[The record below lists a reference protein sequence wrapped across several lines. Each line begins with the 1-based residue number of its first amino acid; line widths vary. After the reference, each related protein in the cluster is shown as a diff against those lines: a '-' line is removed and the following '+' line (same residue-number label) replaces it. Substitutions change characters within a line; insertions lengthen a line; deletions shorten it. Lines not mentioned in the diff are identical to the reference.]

1 MPRYDRSTLAMA
13 PQGRRARAH
22 ARGAWAGIALLGLL
36 LVLGCFLV
44 PSAAQ
49 AAGENG
55 CGYARPGSGR
65 YASTICWLDLSG
77 YDETL
82 SRSAAGQP
90 MTVTLPGGYT
100 IRFVAR
106 TTDVPGT
113 VPPSRL
119 RSSGLPTWGDAQLG
133 NSNYPQSYAGIPG
146 RPAWLIVNTAGSG
159 VTVGAELTLS
169 DIVVTDAQGQ
179 SVTGYS
185 FVFGEAEAS
194 SANERTVWS
203 ADRPVA
209 LLETL
214 NPSAPRGCTASV
226 LTGLGSDSVTCPG
239 RGSDGVGEWSSVL
252 LQTSSPTSVSQT
264 ITTTSNNASA
274 FGIMVAKI
282 TLSKQVV
289 GRVRP
294 ADSFDVS
301 VISPEGS
308 TVDAATT
315 GPADT
320 ATTGELTVLPRTTG
334 QAYSLSDAV
343 TPGSGT
349 TLSDYSQSWSCTN
362 NGAADPALPSGTGT
376 VKSVSPQPG
385 DSIACTVTNRQRPAD
400 LSIVKTASSSPALP
414 GHDITYDLVVRNN
427 GPSSAT
433 NVHVSDPLPASLAF
447 VSASVGCAASGQIV
461 DCALPALASGDSR
474 TFTVTARV
482 ADNAEG
488 EIDNVGEVSGDTPD
502 SDPSNNRD
510 PERVPVEPLADLSIV
525 KRATSDRLVP
535 GKTLTYKLIVTN
547 HGPSTARDIVV
558 TDSLPR
564 GLTFASASRGCTFRD
579 GTVTCTADSLASGAT
594 LTFKVVT
601 RVTSSVGDSVTNAAT
616 VRSSTRDPDPSN
628 NRDDER
634 VPPGP
639 EADLAITKIPS
650 SDTVTIGDQ
659 LFYTLL
665 VRNDGPSDARDV
677 VVTDDAGAGLTLL
690 SGAPSQ
696 GSCTVA
702 ATTVTC
708 RLGTLAAGGTAQV
721 LVSARADQAGELDNS
736 ATVRSPTDDPNPGN
750 NRDTRRVTGGPPPSI
765 PPADLAIVKTSN
777 RRTVLGRG
785 AITYTLRVT
794 NNGPGVSDGV
804 QVIDTPSLPV
814 KVLSV
819 RTSVGRCVKRVPI
832 RCDLG
837 TMAVGAKA
845 TVTVVA
851 RPMAPGTLR
860 NSASVTGRAPDPRP
874 GNNIDSTTTK
884 VRGLLKVTK
893 IASATRV
900 RAGGTVRYR
909 IAVTNAS
916 AFALRSVH
924 VCDDLPPGLVF
935 VSGHPAPKVSKG
947 RYCWTIA
954 KLGAER
960 SKAFAITVRV
970 LRGAGGRKVNTATAT
985 APNAR
990 GARSKAAT
998 ASAPIQVIAGR
1009 TRSGGVTG

>member
-1 MPRYDRSTLAMA
+1 VGGLA
-13 PQGRRARAH
+13 
-22 ARGAWAGIALLGLL
+22 ALALALA
-36 LVLGCFLV
+36 CFLV
-44 PSAAQ
+44 PSTAQ
-49 AAGENG
+49 AAGETG

-77 YDETL
+77 YNETQ

-113 VPPSRL
+113 VTPSRL
-119 RSSGLPTWGDAQLG
+119 RASGLPTWGDAQLG

-146 RPAWLIVNTAGSG
+146 RPAWLIVDTVGSG

-179 SVTGYS
+179 PVTGYS

-203 ADRPVA
+203 ADRPVT

-214 NPSAPRGCTASV
+214 NPSAPRGCTGSV

-239 RGSDGVGEWSSVL
+239 RGTDGVGEWSSVL

-282 TLSKQVV
+282 ALNKQVV

-294 ADSFDVS
+294 TDSFDVG
-301 VISPEGS
+301 VTSPEGS
-308 TVDAATT
+308 TVGAATT

-362 NGAADPALPSGTGT
+362 NGAADPSLPSGAGT
-376 VKSVSPQPG
+376 VKGVSPQPG
-385 DSIACTVTNRQRPAD
+385 DSIACTVTNTQLPDD
-400 LSIVKTASSSPALP
+400 LSIVKTATSSPALP
-414 GHDITYDLVVRNN
+414 GHDITYDLVVRNS

-433 NVHVSDPLPASLAF
+433 NVHVKDPLPPSLAF
-447 VSASVGCAASGQIV
+447 VSASAGCAASGQNV
-461 DCALPALASGDSR
+461 DCAVPALASGDSR

-502 SDPSNNRD
+502 SNPSNNRD

-535 GKTLTYKLIVTN
+535 GKTLTYKLVVTN
-547 HGPSTARDIVV
+547 HGPSTARDVV
-558 TDSLPR
+558 VSDPLPR
-564 GLTFASASRGCTFRD
+564 GLTFVSASSGCTFRG
-579 GTVTCTADSLASGAT
+579 GTVTCATDSLASGAT
-594 LTFKVVT
+594 LTFEVVT
-601 RVTSSVGDSVTNAAT
+601 RVASSVGDSVTNTAT

-650 SDTVTIGDQ
+650 VDTVTVGDQ

-677 VVTDDAGAGLTLL
+677 VVTDNAGPGLTLL

-696 GSCTVA
+696 GSCSVA
-702 ATTVTC
+702 GTVTC
-708 RLGTLAAGGTAQV
+708 RLGTLPAGGTAQV

-736 ATVRSPTDDPNPGN
+736 ATVRSTTDDPNPGN

-819 RTSVGRCVKRVPI
+819 RASVGSCVKRVPI

-851 RPMAPGTLR
+851 RPMASGTLR
-860 NSASVTGRAPDPRP
+860 NSASVTGHAPDPRP

-893 IASATRV
+893 VASAARV

-909 IAVTNAS
+909 IIVTNAS

-924 VCDDLPPGLVF
+924 VCDDLPAGLVF
-935 VSGHPAPKVSKG
+935 RSAKPHAKLSHG
-947 RYCWTIA
+947 RYCWTIPQ
-954 KLGAER
+954 LGAGKH
-960 SKAFAITVRV
+960 KAFTVKARV
-970 LRGAGGRKVNTATAT
+970 LRGAGGRKVNVATAT

-990 GARSKAAT
+990 GARSRSAI
-998 ASAPIQVIAGR
+998 ASAPVVVIAGT